1 MNSFDKI
8 SRADTLWEKT
18 ASQLQSLIANGEIT
32 SGKKLTESY
41 LAEQLGVSRVPIRE
55 ALRHLLSS
63 GLLVSEPYKGVRVR
77 DFNCDHLKQL
87 YQYRAG
93 LEKTAFT
100 FIWPLRTPEYISELH
115 HRNQILLRAID
126 TGDSESAIMAEIN
139 LHSWC
144 YEIANNSFLLDSWE
158 RIKPHIQCYFSL
170 HQRAHSRQGP
180 ARESH
185 DNYISLASGD
195 SLSDMLAH
203 IDNHMKQGYNKV
215 LKYLD

>member
-1 MNSFDKI
+1 MAIFDKI

-18 ASQLQSLIANGEIT
+18 ALQLQALIANGEIP

-63 GLLVSEPYKGVRVR
+63 GLLISEPYKGVRVR
-77 DFNCDHLKQL
+77 DFDGDHLKQL

-93 LEKTAFT
+93 LEKIAFT
-100 FIWPLRTPEYISELH
+100 TVWPLRTPQHISELH
-115 HRNQILLRAID
+115 HRNQLLLRAID
-126 TGDSESAIMAEIN
+126 NGDSELAIMAEIN

-144 YEIANNSFLLDSWE
+144 YEISNNSFLLDSWE

-170 HQRAHSRQGP
+170 HQRAHSRHGP

-185 DNYISLASGD
+185 DAYISLASGD
-195 SLSDMLAH
+195 SLADMLEH
-203 IDNHMKQGYNKV
+203 IDDHMKQGYDKV
-215 LKYLD
+215 FQYVE